1 MIRASTLVKL
11 MVVIAFLATLV
22 ALSMSAVIAI
32 IAAVNRDGEPVVPL
46 PYTIRLTR
54 PDGRTH
60 HTYTIQSI
68 VEPKVI
74 MYPNEYG
81 CMRVWSRRLD
91 RVSYTQPFPAGWLV
105 EVEPKM
111 ESDK

>member
-1 MIRASTLVKL
+1 VKKAFIEA
-11 MVVIAFLATLV
+11 MVVVTLMLALV
-22 ALSMSAVIAI
+22 GLSMPAAIAI
-32 IAAVNRDGEPVVPL
+32 IAAANRDGEPVVPR

-54 PDGRTH
+54 PDGSTH

>member
-1 MIRASTLVKL
+1 MRKAFTLVEAI
-11 MVVIAFLATLV
+11 VVVAFLLALV
-22 ALSMSAVIAI
+22 GLSMPAI
-32 IAAVNRDGEPVVPL
+32 GPIVAALKRSSEPTVMR

-54 PDGRTH
+54 PDGITH
-60 HTYTIQSI
+60 HTYTIHSI